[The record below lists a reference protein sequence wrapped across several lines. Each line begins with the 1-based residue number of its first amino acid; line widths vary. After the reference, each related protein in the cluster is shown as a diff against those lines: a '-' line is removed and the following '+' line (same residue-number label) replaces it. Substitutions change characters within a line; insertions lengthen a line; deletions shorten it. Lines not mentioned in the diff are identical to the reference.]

1 MDKNANLTHRGTPY
15 KKGQSGN
22 PTGKPHRMFT
32 LVTMALRER
41 LAQPLSRESKITW
54 AERLAEVLIDCVF
67 HPDPE
72 LDKTR
77 ILAWTEIVDRCEG
90 KAKQQLEINDVT
102 SELRSRSDEDLMYYM
117 QHGHWPEDAIVDGTV
132 Q

>member
-1 MDKNANLTHRGTPY
+1 MAGKAENLTHRGTPWA
-15 KKGQSGN
+15 KGQSGN
-22 PTGKPHRMFT
+22 PSGKPHRLFT

-41 LAQPLSRESKITW
+41 LAKIDPKTKKTW
-54 AERLAEVLIDCVF
+54 AERLADVLVECVF
-67 HPDPE
+67 NPDPE

-90 KAKQQLEINDVT
+90 KAKQQIEVNDVT
-102 SELRSRSDEDLMYYM
+102 SELRSRSDEDLMYYL
-117 QHGHWPEDAIVDGTV
+117 QHNHWPEDATV